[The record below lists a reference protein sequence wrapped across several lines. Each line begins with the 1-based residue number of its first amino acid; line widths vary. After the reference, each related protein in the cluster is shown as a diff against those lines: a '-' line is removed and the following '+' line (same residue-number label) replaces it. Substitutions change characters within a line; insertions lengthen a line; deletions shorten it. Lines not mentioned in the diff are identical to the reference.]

1 MVKSCSGPSSEP
13 GTPCG
18 RPVTAR
24 GLCVGHYR
32 QLLALS
38 RSKGIAPSTAPERS
52 VLAALTPLRTARG
65 LGGRV
70 TVRAEQGLI
79 TAMAVS
85 ADEDG
90 IEEPEAWRRA
100 ALGYLAARRK
110 QVRDA

>member
-1 MVKSCSGPSSEP
+1 MAKSCSGPSSEP

-32 QLLALS
+32 QVLELCKS
-38 RSKGIAPSTAPERS
+38 QGIAPAAAPERS

-70 TVRAEQGLI
+70 TVRAEQALI
-79 TAMAVS
+79 NAMAVS

-100 ALGYLAARRK
+100 ARGYLAARANQAR
-110 QVRDA
+110 RA